1 MKDKKVSPYDSP
13 EVDGALLLAEVEA
26 ARVDVV
32 RDATASN
39 VGETGAAGRPSSVD
53 KLSLRDTLY

>member
-39 VGETGAAGRPSSVD
+39 VGETGAAGRPS
-53 KLSLRDTLY
+53 